1 MSDNLPAVTDA
12 YCREIWEN
20 VCNWGRWGDD
30 DQRGALNL
38 ITPDIRRAA
47 AALVVEGVAVGIGN
61 RWPVDPA
68 PDNMWPAE
76 HRIIRGGDDPDYPG
90 IPGLSVA
97 MDYIGVACHGI
108 ATSHVDALCHV
119 FVEHKMYNGYP
130 ATDVRSTGALRN
142 DMMPMADG
150 VVTRGVLLDMPRT
163 LGVPYL
169 AGDVRL
175 GPAELEAAARAQGV
189 EPQAGDVLIVH
200 LGRERRLQQEGAF
213 DPAASGLAGLHPEC
227 ARWLHGRDIA
237 MLGSDGMNDPQP
249 NWDATNWVIPM
260 HYLCICGMG
269 LTLLHNLSTE
279 PLARACEQRNRWA
292 FLLTIAPLKVPGAT
306 GSPVNPVV
314 MF

>member
-1 MSDNLPAVTDA
+1 MSDHLPEVTSA
-12 YCREIWEN
+12 YCQRLWKE
-20 VCNWGRWGDD
+20 VSNWGRWGDD
-30 DQRGALNL
+30 DQLGALNL
-38 ITPDIRRAA
+38 ITPEIRRAA
-47 AALVVEGVAVGIGN
+47 AELVSDGVVLGIGN

-68 PDNMWPAE
+68 PENPWPAE

-119 FVEHKMYNGYP
+119 FVKHRMYNGYP
-130 ATDVRSTGALRN
+130 ASDVRSTGAVRN

-150 VVTRGVLLDMPRT
+150 VVTRGVLLDMPRSM
-163 LGVPYL
+163 GVPYL
-169 AGDVRL
+169 HGDARI
-175 GPAELEAAARAQGV
+175 GPADLEAAARAQAV
-189 EPQAGDVLIVH
+189 EPGSGDVLIVH
-200 LGRERRLQQEGAF
+200 LGLERRRQKEGAF
-213 DPAASGLAGLHPEC
+213 DPAATGLAGLHPEC
-227 ARWLHGRDIA
+227 ARWLHDRDIA

-249 NWDATNWVIPM
+249 NWAADEWPIPI
-260 HYLCICGMG
+260 HYLGICGMG
-269 LTLLHNLSTE
+269 MTLMHNLSTE
-279 PLARACEQRNRWA
+279 TLARECEQRGRWA